1 MNSNETRTG
10 GWLMPMRSLFLRRFR
25 DCESGAAAV
34 EFAFMAPIFL
44 VVLFGLIEFGRLY
57 WLDASLRYAVEE
69 VGRDAMAEYTRTYWT
84 DTTVTDSALIDA
96 VKTSSEA
103 SLPTSVLG
111 YNFANITFTVTVDT
125 SGNPDFLVLEGDY
138 DFSFLVPFVPAP
150 AMTLHAETRVPMLKS
165 DT

>member
-1 MNSNETRTG
+1 MSNNETRTG
-10 GWLMPMRSLFLRRFR
+10 GWLMPMRWLFLRRFR
-25 DCESGAAAV
+25 DCESGATAV

-44 VVLFGLIEFGRLY
+44 VVLFGLIEFGRLF

-69 VGRDAMAEYTRTYWT
+69 VGRDAMAEYTRTYWA
-84 DTTVTDSALIDA
+84 DPSVSDSDLIDA

-103 SLPTSVLG
+103 SLPTSVFA
-111 YNFANITFTVTVDT
+111 YNFASITFTVTIDT

-138 DFSFLVPFVPAP
+138 DFSFLIPFVPMPGLA
-150 AMTLHAETRVPMLKS
+150 LHAETRVPMLKS